1 MKRPSAKEKTRVLI
15 LSSHP
20 VVLPEWR
27 LLVAKSGSEVNTR
40 QVEITPKTDLHE
52 LSVPA
57 ASIYVIDAHGAD
69 WATEALITTV
79 RLNDPEAR
87 IIVVGPQFNEVNSF
101 PLIYLRVK
109 GLLRYSEVRNQ
120 LLRAVQVV
128 AGGGLWVPRTLMR
141 KFLESLLESS
151 HASIQAPRSHAL
163 SRREKEILDCLLKNK
178 SNKEIA
184 NELHISES
192 TVKFHVSNILAKFGV
207 QRRTDLILSCF
218 QKAV

>member
-1 MKRPSAKEKTRVLI
+1 MI

-27 LLVAKSGSEVNTR
+27 LLLAKSGFEVNTR
-40 QVEITPKTDLHE
+40 QVEITPKTDLHD

-69 WATEALITTV
+69 WATEALIAAV

-87 IIVVGPQFNEVNSF
+87 IVVVGPQFNEVNSF

-128 AGGGLWVPRTLMR
+128 AGGGLCVPRTLMR

-151 HASIQAPRSHAL
+151 HSSIQAPFSHAL

-178 SNKEIA
+178 SNKEIG

-192 TVKFHVSNILAKFGV
+192 TVKFHVSNILTKFGV